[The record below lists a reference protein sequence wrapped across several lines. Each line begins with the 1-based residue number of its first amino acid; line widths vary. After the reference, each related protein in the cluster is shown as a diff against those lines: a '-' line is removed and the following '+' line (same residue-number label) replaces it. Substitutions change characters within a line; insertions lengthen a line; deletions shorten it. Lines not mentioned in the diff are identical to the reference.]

1 MSHLQ
6 RTPAAKRSLRKSEQD
21 HAWQLLNS
29 TTMSSQIP
37 ASQSFVPVITGGD
50 LGAYTLAREFHEAYG
65 VKSAIVPTAENLVV
79 GGSKITHLYPAG
91 PMFEPAHV
99 VQHLSSVAQQLQ
111 RDGERPLLLIAGY
124 DHLVRIVI
132 DHAEQLRT
140 MGYVFPQLTGSQ
152 LDRAS
157 LKDNFYAL
165 CDELGIN
172 YPKTASVDCS
182 QGEEIVDD
190 FLDSVAASGLEYPLI
205 LKAGDGAA
213 WANTRFPGRRKVH
226 FLHEQQQLEDI
237 ITQAINAG
245 YAGSLIIQQFIPG
258 PDSNLRI
265 LTHFRDRTGQNVLT
279 GLAEVLVEDHA
290 AGLEGN
296 SRAVVAVAD
305 AAVEEQGARLMDALD
320 WHGFGMFDIKIHEA
334 TGDAYFLEMNP
345 RLGRHHYYL
354 TVAGAN
360 PATYLYRE
368 FIESTPHGDPVT
380 IDGPAASLTIP
391 IKLAKHYAAPHQQ
404 QYLDDA
410 KRANRIGWPLQYR
423 RDRNLKRDLYQRYRM
438 TKAAAEVAHT
448 PGTMNA

>member
-1 MSHLQ
+1 
-6 RTPAAKRSLRKSEQD
+6 
-21 HAWQLLNS
+21 
-29 TTMSSQIP
+29 MSSQIP

-65 VKSAIVPTAENLVV
+65 VISAVVPTAENLVV
-79 GGSKITHLYPAG
+79 GGSKITRLYPAG
-91 PMFEPAHV
+91 PMFDPVHV
-99 VQHLSSVAQQLQ
+99 VEHLASVAQQLQ
-111 RDGERPLLLIAGY
+111 RDGARPLLLIAGY

-132 DHAEQLRT
+132 DHAEQLRA
-140 MGYVFPQLTGSQ
+140 MGYVFPELTTSQ

-165 CDELGIN
+165 CDELGIK
-172 YPKTASVDCS
+172 YPQTASIDCA
-182 QGEEIVDD
+182 QGVEIVDD
-190 FLDSVAASGLEYPLI
+190 FLNSVAKMGLDYPLI

-226 FLHEQQQLEDI
+226 FLHEPQQLKDV

-245 YAGSLIIQQFIPG
+245 YLGSLIIQQFIPG

-265 LTHFRDRTGQNVLT
+265 LSHFRDHTGENVLT
-279 GLAEVLVEDHA
+279 GLAEVIVEDHA

-305 AAVEEQGARLMDALD
+305 ASVEKQGAQLMDALD
-320 WHGFGMFDIKIHEA
+320 WHGFGMFDIKIHET
-334 TGDAYFLEMNP
+334 TGEPYFLEMNP

-354 TVAGAN
+354 TAAGAN
-360 PATYLYRE
+360 PASYLVRE
-368 FIESTPHGDPVT
+368 FIESSNHGQPVT
-380 IDGPAASLTIP
+380 TDGPAASLTIP
-391 IKLAKHYAAPHQQ
+391 LKLAKHYAAPEQQ
-404 QYLDDA
+404 QQLDAAQRA
-410 KRANRIGWPLQYR
+410 KRIVWPLQYK
-423 RDRNLKRDLYQRYRM
+423 RDRNLKRDLYQRYRL

>member
-1 MSHLQ
+1 
-6 RTPAAKRSLRKSEQD
+6 
-21 HAWQLLNS
+21 
-29 TTMSSQIP
+29 MSSQIP
-37 ASQSFVPVITGGD
+37 ASQTFVPVITGGD

-65 VKSAIVPTAENLVV
+65 VISAVVPTAENLVV
-79 GGSKITHLYPAG
+79 GGSKITQLYPAG
-91 PMFEPAHV
+91 AMFDPAHV
-99 VQHLSSVAQQLQ
+99 VQHLATVAQQLQ
-111 RDGERPLLLIAGY
+111 RDGDRPLLLIAGY

-132 DHAEQLRT
+132 DHADELRA
-140 MGYVFPQLTGSQ
+140 MGFVFPELTADQ

-165 CDELGIN
+165 CAELGIK
-172 YPKTASVDCS
+172 YPQTASIDCS
-182 QGEEIVDD
+182 QGVEIVED
-190 FLDSVAASGLEYPLI
+190 FVNSIAERGLDYPLI

-226 FLHEQQQLEDI
+226 FLHEPEQLNDV

-245 YAGSLIIQQFIPG
+245 YLGSLIIQQFIPG

-265 LTHFRDRTGQNVLT
+265 LTHFRDRSGTNVLT
-279 GLAEVLVEDHA
+279 GLAEVIVEDHA

-305 AAVEEQGARLMDALD
+305 ATVEGQGAKLMEALD
-320 WHGFGMFDIKIHEA
+320 WHGFGMFDIKIHET
-334 TGDAYFLEMNP
+334 TGEAYFLEMNP

-368 FIESTPHGDPVT
+368 FIDSSPHGQPVT
-380 IDGPAASLTIP
+380 IDGPAASVTIP
-391 IKLAKHYAAPHQQ
+391 LKLAKHYAAPEQQ
-404 QYLDDA
+404 QQLAAA
-410 KRANRIGWPLQYR
+410 KGANRIGWPLQYNG
-423 RDRNLKRDLYQRYRM
+423 DRNLKRDLYQRYRL